1 MQVDIV
7 IEQRFYRC
15 LKGQYWTENMFPYA
29 FWLRYLRV
37 FSRVNI
43 VARVAHVNKAEPS
56 WHRVDG
62 SKVGF
67 VELPSY
73 IGPVGFVKTLPRLVS
88 VLRKRKHAPRSV
100 IFRIPGIL
108 AAIYQLLALPKGAK
122 FGAEV
127 VGDPADVF
135 AKGAS
140 KSPLRV
146 VFKSLFS
153 AMLKRQC
160 QQAISVAY
168 VTEHKLQQR
177 YLPNLTAVHTHY
189 SSIQLTDVDYM
200 QRQMYPFHEPLRIVC
215 VGNLAQPYKGCD
227 FMLQGIARLN
237 AQGINVSLTWVGG
250 GSLLPNMK
258 ALAEALGIAA
268 KVTFLGNVA
277 SRKEIRQV
285 LDSADLFVLCSRQE
299 GLPRV
304 LIEAM
309 ARSLICVATDV
320 GGVDELLARE
330 FILPRDD
337 IDALINR
344 VTLVAKMT
352 QSERLVESKR
362 NLEIARNYHDQK
374 LQIRRDMM
382 YQAVL
387 EASSC

>member
-15 LKGQYWTENMFPYA
+15 QKGYYWTENMFPYA
-29 FWLRYLRV
+29 FWLRYLSV
-37 FSRVNI
+37 FSQVNI
-43 VARVAHVNKAEPS
+43 VARVEPINRAEPS

-62 SKVGF
+62 SNVGF
-67 VELPSY
+67 IELPSY

-88 VLRKRKHAPRSV
+88 VLCNRKRASRSV

-146 VFKSLFS
+146 VFRALFS
-153 AMLKRQC
+153 AILKRQC
-160 QQAISVAY
+160 QQATSIAY
-168 VTEHKLQQR
+168 VTEHKLQKR
-177 YLPNLTAVHTHY
+177 YPPNVAVVKTHY
-189 SSIQLTDVDYM
+189 SSIQLIDSDY
-200 QRQMYPFHEPLRIVC
+200 QPRETYPLQPPMHIVC

-227 FMLQGIARLN
+227 FMLNGIARLK
-237 AQGINVSLTWVGG
+237 AQGVDVVLSWVGG
-250 GSLLPNMK
+250 GSLLPSMR
-258 ALAEALGIAA
+258 AMAVELDIDSQ
-268 KVTFLGNVA
+268 VTFLGNVA
-277 SRKEIRQV
+277 SREEIHKV
-285 LDSADLFVLCSRQE
+285 LDNADMFVLCSRQE

-309 ARSLICVATDV
+309 ARSLICIATDV
-320 GGVDELLARE
+320 GGVDELLDQD

-337 IDALINR
+337 IDALLNR
-344 VTLVAKMT
+344 VTLVSNMT
-352 QSERLVESKR
+352 HSQRLVESKR
-362 NLEIARNYHDQK
+362 NFEIAQSYHDQK
-374 LQIRRDMM
+374 LQIRREMM
-382 YQAVL
+382 YQAVQ

>member
-15 LKGQYWTENMFPYA
+15 LKGYYWTENMFPYA

-37 FSRVNI
+37 FSQVNI
-43 VARVAHVNKAEPS
+43 VARVAKVKTAETA

-62 SKVGF
+62 DQVGF

-73 IGPVGFVKTLPRLVS
+73 IGPIGFVKTLPGLYS
-88 VLRKRKHAPRSV
+88 VLRKRRHASRSV

-108 AAIYQLLALPKGAK
+108 AAIYQLLALPKDAK

-153 AMLKRQC
+153 TMLKHQC
-160 QQAISVAY
+160 QQAISIAY
-168 VTEHKLQQR
+168 VTEHKLQKR
-177 YLPNLTAVHTHY
+177 YPPNPIAMHTHY
-189 SSIQLTDVDYM
+189 SSIQLTDVDYTK
-200 QRQMYPFHEPLRIVC
+200 RQMYSFHEPLRIVC

-227 FMLQGIARLN
+227 FMLQGIARLS
-237 AQGINVSLTWVGG
+237 AQGVDVSLTWIGG
-250 GSLLPNMK
+250 GSLLPSMK
-258 ALAEALGIAA
+258 AFARGLGISS
-268 KVTFLGNVA
+268 KVAFLGNVA
-277 SRKEIRQV
+277 SREEIRQV
-285 LDSADLFVLCSRQE
+285 LDSADLFILSSRQE

-320 GGVDELLARE
+320 GGVDELLEPR

-337 IDALINR
+337 MDALIQR
-344 VTLVAKMT
+344 VTLV
-352 QSERLVESKR
+352 SGLSVEERLVESKR
-362 NLEIARNYHDQK
+362 NFDTAQKYHNQQ

-387 EASSC
+387 EASPC